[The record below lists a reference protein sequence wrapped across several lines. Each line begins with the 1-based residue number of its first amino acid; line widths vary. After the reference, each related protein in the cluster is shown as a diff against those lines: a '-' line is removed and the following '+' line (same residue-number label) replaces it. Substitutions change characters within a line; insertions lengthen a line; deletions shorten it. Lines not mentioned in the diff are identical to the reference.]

1 MIRFVDST
9 TKNKNMNH
17 FYKTIFLAITMILNF
32 GLVKAQEYTFPEN
45 QKNGLSITSSN
56 SQSIQLSFEINQFT
70 LVDKELNGES
80 LKSIAFGMPLI
91 PGEEGAPDMP
101 FVIKN
106 ILIPNDA
113 QPELIIKSSNNEIIE
128 NLIISPAEKIPFDS
142 QLPIPA
148 VKGEQ
153 YTKNEMYPLLPVQ
166 TKQTEIRGM
175 QFLQIA
181 IAPFQHNAV
190 TGELLVH
197 KNIEIEIKLN
207 SSSEVYGEDRFRSS
221 FWDPI
226 LSDLTFNSSDIPKID
241 YNTRNA
247 NSKDLGC
254 DYLIVTLDNEDFI
267 AWADTIKKFR
277 NEQGIHTK
285 VMTISEIG
293 GNDIQNINSFFE
305 DVYNTWD
312 PVPAGVLLM
321 ADYGTGDDGITSIS
335 FSHPYEGTYISDNY
349 YADVTNNTLPDF
361 VFARLVGRND
371 EELEL
376 LVHKFINYEQN
387 PPTLPS
393 FYNKPI
399 TALGWQTE
407 RWFQICS
414 ETVGGYMLNVLGKS
428 PRRINAIY
436 EGNPNVDPWSTANNT
451 SSVMNYFGPN
461 GLNYLPATP
470 GELGEW
476 FGGTPQDIIAAINEG
491 AFILQH
497 RDHGF
502 YSGWGE
508 PAFQSNHINQLTNVD
523 LLTHVFS
530 INCQT
535 GQFDV
540 GDNSFGEKFLRHQN
554 GGALSVTAPSQ
565 VSYSF
570 VNDALVWGIYDNMW
584 PEFMPD
590 YGGNAVPERDFRPAF
605 GLASGKYFLWSTNW
619 ANNSM
624 KIITYRLFHHHG
636 DAFNIVYTEVPME
649 NIVSFNPGITS
660 AVTEIE
666 VNAEEGSLVGLSVD
680 GEFLNAGY
688 IEDGMAQITIAP
700 QDPGTIIKVVVTKQ
714 NYYRYEGEILV
725 VPEEGAYIMPVSF
738 VIHDENNNGIVE
750 YNEQVILDCTI
761 KNVGL
766 EAANNVQISLTTSD
780 EFVSITTADQ
790 NIGSISSGEQILIEQ
805 AFIFETDVMT
815 PDLHQI
821 EFNFSANDDENEW
834 NSQQKYTVF
843 APNLEFSVIQF
854 EETEGNGNG
863 FLDPG
868 ETALASFTT
877 TNTGHVEF
885 PAGVSSLTTNSSYID
900 FNIPSESFESI
911 ATNESL
917 TTEFE
922 ITTSSSSPTSSIAS
936 ITNILSADPFNIEKD
951 LYFNIGLVVEDWETE
966 DFSKFNWTTN
976 GDLGWQIA
984 DDYVEEGNFSAK
996 SGEILDDENSIL
1008 ELNYDLIADHEI
1020 SFHVQISC
1028 DEDND
1033 FLHFYIDDELIS
1045 SWTGL
1050 VLFEQ
1055 FTFPVSAG
1063 EHTFKWEY
1071 IKDATGT
1078 SGLDA
1083 AWLDFIIL
1091 PPGNT
1096 IIGTESMNVSNHSSL
1111 FNIYPNPASDLLNI
1125 KSFID
1130 TGILEYSIMNANGKF
1145 IEQGKMIGNKSINT
1159 STYANGL
1166 YLIKIFSANGD
1177 YETLSFMKM

>member
-1 MIRFVDST
+1 
-9 TKNKNMNH
+9 MNH
-17 FYKTIFLAITMILNF
+17 FYKTITLSIFIILN
-32 GLVKAQEYTFPEN
+32 LTIAEAQDFTYPEN

-56 SQSIQLSFEINQFT
+56 SQSIQLSFEIQQFT
-70 LVDKELNGES
+70 LVDQELNGEAM
-80 LKSIAFGMPLI
+80 KSISFGMPLI
-91 PGEEGAPDMP
+91 PGDEGSPDMP
-101 FVIKN
+101 YVIKN

-113 QPELIIKSSNNEIIE
+113 QPELTILSSNNEILE

-142 QLPIPA
+142 QLPIPV

-153 YTKNEMYPLLPVQ
+153 YTKNELYPLLPVQ

-207 SSSEVYGEDRFRSS
+207 SSTNMYGEDRFRSS

-226 LSDLTFNSSDIPKID
+226 LNDLAFNTSDIPKID
-241 YNTRNA
+241 YSKRNT

-254 DYLIVTLDNEDFI
+254 DYLIVTLDNDDYL

-293 GNDIQNINSFFE
+293 GNNIQSINSFFE
-305 DVYNTWD
+305 DVYDNWD

-321 ADYGTGDDGITSIS
+321 ADYGTEDDGITSIS
-335 FSHPYEGTYISDNY
+335 FTHPYEGSYITDNY
-349 YADVTNNTLPDF
+349 YADVTGNTLPDF
-361 VFARLVGRND
+361 VFARLVGRDN

-376 LVHKFINYEQN
+376 MVHKFINYERN
-387 PPTLPS
+387 PPTQES
-393 FYNKPI
+393 FYNEPI

-414 ETVGGYMLNVLGKS
+414 ETVGGYMLNVLGKN
-428 PRRINAIY
+428 PNRINAIY
-436 EGNPNVDPWSTANNT
+436 EGNPSVDPWSTANNT
-451 SSVMNYFGPN
+451 STIMNYFGPN

-470 GELGEW
+470 GELGGW
-476 FGGTPQDIIAAINEG
+476 TGGTPQDIINAINSG

-540 GDNSFGEKFLRHQN
+540 GDNCFGEKFLRHQN
-554 GGALSVTAPSQ
+554 GGALSITAPSQ

-584 PEFMPD
+584 PDFMPD
-590 YGGNAVPERDFRPAF
+590 YGGNAIPEREFRPAF
-605 GLASGKYFLWSTNW
+605 GLASGKYFLYSTNW
-619 ANNSM
+619 SGNSM

-636 DAFNIVYTEVPME
+636 DAFNVVYTEVPME
-649 NIVSFNPGITS
+649 NSVSYNPGITS
-660 AVTEIE
+660 AISEIE
-666 VNAEEGSLVGLSVD
+666 VIAEEGSLVGLSVA
-680 GEFLNAGY
+680 GEFLSAAYVENGA
-688 IEDGMAQITIAP
+688 AQLTITP
-700 QDPGTIIKVVVTKQ
+700 QNPGTVIKVVVTKQ

-725 VPEEGAYIMPVSF
+725 VPEEGAYVMPVSF
-738 VIHDENNNGIVE
+738 TIHDENDNGIIE
-750 YNEQVILDCTI
+750 YNEQIILDCLV

-766 EAANNVQISLTTSD
+766 EDANNVQISLSAND
-780 EFVSITTADQ
+780 EFVTITTADQ
-790 NIGSISSGEQILIEQ
+790 SIGSIASGEEILIEQ
-805 AFIFETDVMT
+805 AFIFETAVLT

-821 EFNFSANDDENEW
+821 EFTFTANDNDSEW
-834 NSQQKYTVF
+834 DSEQQYTVF
-843 APNLEFSVIQF
+843 APNLEFTIIEF
-854 EETEGNGNG
+854 NEIDGNGNG
-863 FLDPG
+863 YLDPG

-877 TNTGHVEF
+877 TNTGHVDF
-885 PAGVSSLTTNSSYID
+885 PAGTCSLSANSAYLEMD
-900 FNIPSESFESI
+900 VPSESFGVI
-911 ATNESL
+911 GINESL

-922 ITTSSSSPTSSIAS
+922 VTTSSSAPPSSIAS
-936 ITNILSADPFNIEKD
+936 ITNLLVAEPFNLEKD

-966 DFSKFNWTTN
+966 DFTKFNWSTY
-976 GDLGWQIA
+976 GDLGWQIV

-1008 ELNYDLIADHEI
+1008 ELNYNLVADHEI
-1020 SFHVQISC
+1020 SFYVQISC
-1028 DEDND
+1028 EEDKDYLN
-1033 FLHFYIDDELIS
+1033 FYIDDEMIS

-1055 FTFPVSAG
+1055 FTFPVTEGQHS
-1063 EHTFKWEY
+1063 FKWEY
-1071 IKDATGT
+1071 VKDAEGD

-1096 IIGTESMNVSNHSSL
+1096 VIGTENIDNASYSSL
-1111 FNIYPNPASDLLNI
+1111 FNIYPNPAMDALHI
-1125 KSFID
+1125 KSWND
-1130 TGILEYSIMNANGKF
+1130 TEILEFSIMDANGQL
-1145 IEQGKMIGNKSINT
+1145 IEEGKLIGNKSINT
-1159 STYANGL
+1159 SGYANGL
-1166 YLIKIFSANGD
+1166 YLIKIISSNGD